1 MGKPVGGTCYFKV
14 DGEQLELASDDV
26 TVKNF
31 QGFTRESK
39 AAGLFLEK
47 DVIPEVKGTF
57 LVPKGFP
64 RDKVL
69 KGTDMTITVE
79 FKTGDTAV
87 LSGAYVVD
95 DVEHNVGS
103 GELPL
108 TFNGT
113 KGEYI

>member
-14 DGEQLELASDDV
+14 DGDQLELASDDV
-26 TVKNF
+26 TCKNF

-39 AAGLFLEK
+39 AAGLYLEK
-47 DVIPEVKGTF
+47 DAIPEIKGTF

-79 FKTGDTAV
+79 LKTGEVGV

-95 DVEHNVGS
+95 DVEHNGGS

-108 TFNGT
+108 TFHGE
-113 KGEYI
+113 KGEYQ